1 MPIAASSKFIK
12 DRKDENDDQER
23 GAVSVEH
30 GRRRKATAADGYAK
44 PHFMTA
50 TLTGE
55 YPHANVSLVSK

>member
-12 DRKDENDDQER
+12 DRKDENYDQER
-23 GAVSVEH
+23 RPVSVEH

-44 PHFMTA
+44 PHLMTA

-55 YPHANVSLVSK
+55 YPHANVPLVSK

>member
-12 DRKDENDDQER
+12 DRKDENNDQQR
-23 GAVSVEH
+23 RPVSVENR
-30 GRRRKATAADGYAK
+30 RRRKATAADGYTK

-55 YPHANVSLVSK
+55 YPHANVSLVSN